1 MKHWIRLPFGG
12 GRLLY
17 VLLAS
22 FILVAALAASLN
34 ALVTSRV
41 INTYLLNAQTDRLQ
55 RDLDLTN
62 GFYQQKLDAVNSL
75 SQFVALDPQTVAAL
89 PAALRGDQEN
99 IRTIDEVVSRMIA
112 AQILDGTRTVVVLDL
127 YGNVLTGRSIPAGGK
142 ISSPFAYGNWSGV
155 PVVAEVLASKKK
167 LVSTEVIPDIYLAQV
182 GLDKQAHIVI
192 QDTPQASSKPFDPSE
207 GTAGLAIVGVYPL
220 LNESGQISGA
230 VLTAYLF
237 NNDFSLV
244 DYIKNEAKVETMT
257 IFQGDLRVSTNVPD
271 STGGRA
277 VGTRVSQDVYQKVL
291 VQGQNYSGRVFVVNN
306 WYIGSYEPL
315 RDSRNTVVGMIYA
328 GVRETVFDSL
338 VVAFN
343 TRAALIAFVCI
354 LVAGVI
360 AIPIARLITKPIAS
374 LVEANRRLA
383 KGDMNVRVE
392 SAGKGEIA
400 MLGRSF
406 NSMVETLE
414 ESEKEL
420 LHQAKLASVG
430 QLAAGVAHELN
441 NPLGTILLYSDMMF
455 KEMPEGDARRDDLKM
470 IISEVHRCKTI
481 VADLLNF
488 ARQHEITAKDVDLHA
503 LLEDVILKAQ
513 TRPRYE
519 KIQFVREFDPNLPL
533 IQADAS
539 QLQQV
544 FVNLFNN
551 SNYAMENAGMI
562 TISTH
567 CIEPQ
572 SVEIRVSDTGS
583 GIPAENLSKLFTP
596 FFTTKP
602 AGKGTG
608 LGLSIVYGIIKLHH
622 GQITV
627 QSQVGHGTT
636 FTITL
641 PVRLS
646 DGGLTQT
653 ISSKDLIG

>member
-1 MKHWIRLPFGG
+1 MKHWIHLPFGG
-12 GRLLY
+12 RLLN

-22 FILVAALAASLN
+22 FILVAALATGLN

-41 INTYLLNAQTDRLQ
+41 INEYLLNAQTDRLQ

-62 GFYQQKLDAVNSL
+62 GFYQQKLNAVNSL
-75 SQFVALDPQTVAAL
+75 SQFVALDPQTVTAL
-89 PAALRGDQEN
+89 PAALKGDQAD
-99 IRTIDEVVSRMIA
+99 IQTIDQVINRMITT
-112 AQILDGTRTVVVLDL
+112 QILDGTRLVILLDS
-127 YGNVLTGRSIPAGGK
+127 GGSIVAGRSIPVDGK
-142 ISSPFAYGNWSGV
+142 ISAALSAGNWGKL
-155 PVVAEVLASKKK
+155 PIVAQTLASKKPI
-167 LVSTEVIPDIYLAQV
+167 VSTEVISGIYLAQV

-192 QDTPQASSKPFDPSE
+192 QATPQTSSQPFDPLE

-220 LNESGQISGA
+220 LNGSGQISGA

-244 DYIKNEAKVETMT
+244 DYIKSKAKVETVT

-277 VGTRVSQDVYQKVL
+277 VGTRVSQDVYQRVL
-291 VQGQNYSGRVFVVNN
+291 LQGQNYSGRVFVVNN

-315 RDSRNTVVGMIYA
+315 RDFRNNIVGMIYA

-338 VVAFN
+338 VVAFY
-343 TRAALIAFVCI
+343 TREAWIALFCI

-360 AIPIARLITKPIAS
+360 AIPIARLITRPIAS
-374 LVEANRRLA
+374 LLEANQQLA
-383 KGDMNVRVE
+383 KGDMDVRVE
-392 SAGKGEIA
+392 TNGKGEIA
-400 MLGRSF
+400 LLGLSF
-406 NSMVETLE
+406 NNMVETLQ
-414 ESEKEL
+414 ESEQEL

-441 NPLGTILLYSDMMF
+441 NPLGTILLYSDMML
-455 KEMPEGDARRDDLKM
+455 KEAAEQDPRRQDLKM
-470 IISEVHRCKTI
+470 IIQEVQRCKTI

-488 ARQHEITAKDVDLHA
+488 ARQHEISAQEVDLHA
-503 LLEDVILKAQ
+503 LLDDVVNKIRLQ
-513 TRPRYE
+513 PPFE
-519 KIQFVREFDPNLPL
+519 KVTFVRQFDPNLPL
-533 IQADAS
+533 IQADAA

-551 SNYAMENAGMI
+551 SADAMENSGTI

-567 CIEPQ
+567 PGDAQ
-572 SVEIRVSDTGS
+572 SVEIRVSDTGC

-608 LGLSIVYGIIKLHH
+608 LGLSIVYGIIKLHR
-622 GQITV
+622 GQIAV
-627 QSQVGHGTT
+627 NSQVGHGTT
-636 FTITL
+636 IIITL
-641 PVRLS
+641 PVRLP
-646 DGGLTQT
+646 DGGSPQAV
-653 ISSKDLIG
+653 SSKDLIG

>member
-1 MKHWIRLPFGG
+1 MKHIFNLPFS

-17 VLLAS
+17 VLIAS
-22 FILVAALAASLN
+22 FVLVAILAAGLN
-34 ALVTSRV
+34 AVFTSRL
-41 INTYLLNAQTDRLQ
+41 INNYLLNAQTDRLQ

-62 GFYQQKLDAVNSL
+62 GFYQQKTNAVLGL
-75 SQFVALDPQTVAAL
+75 SQFVALDPQTVSYL
-89 PAALRGDQEN
+89 PAALNGVNESVETVDQ
-99 IRTIDEVVSRMIA
+99 VVNRMIEA
-112 AQILDGTRTVVVLDL
+112 PILDGTRMVIVLNSK
-127 YGNVLTGRSIPAGGK
+127 GNILVGRSLGSDGNISPAFTAGD
-142 ISSPFAYGNWSGV
+142 WSQL
-155 PVVAEVLASKKK
+155 PIVAQALASGK
-167 LVSTEVIPDIYLAQV
+167 SISGTEVIPANFLAEV
-182 GLDKQAHIVI
+182 GLDKQAHII
-192 QDTPQASSKPFDPSE
+192 PEETPKANPEPYDTRE
-207 GTAGLAIVGVYPL
+207 GSAGLAIVGIYPTFYP
-220 LNESGQISGA
+220 NGQISGA

-244 DYIKNEAKVETMT
+244 DTIKNAAKVETMT
-257 IFQGDLRVSTNVPD
+257 IFLGDLRVSTNVPGD
-271 STGGRA
+271 TGGRA

-291 VQGQNYSGRVFVVNN
+291 VQGQKYSGRVFVVNN

-315 RDSRNTVVGMIYA
+315 EDFRNQVVGMMYV
-328 GVRETVFDSL
+328 GVRETIFESL

-343 TRAALIAFVCI
+343 TRAAWIALVCI
-354 LVAGVI
+354 LVAGII
-360 AIPIARLITKPIAS
+360 AIPIARLITNPIAL
-374 LVEANRRLA
+374 LVDANRRLA

-392 SAGKGEIA
+392 SSGKGEIA
-400 MLGRSF
+400 QLGRSF
-406 NSMVETLE
+406 NSMVETLQ

-455 KEMPEGDARRDDLKM
+455 KEASEEDPRREDLKM
-470 IISEVHRCKTI
+470 IINEVHRCKNI

-488 ARQHEITAKDVDLHA
+488 ARQHEITAQNVDLHA
-503 LLEDVILKAQ
+503 LLDEIMLK
-513 TRPRYE
+513 TRARVRFE
-519 KIQFVREFDPNLPL
+519 KIELICHLDSGLPL

-551 SNYAMENAGMI
+551 SAYAMEKVGTI
-562 TISTH
+562 TISVQS
-567 CIEPQ
+567 IEPQ

-583 GIPAENLSKLFTP
+583 GIPPENLSKLFTP

-622 GQITV
+622 GQIAI

-636 FTITL
+636 VIITL
-641 PVRLS
+641 PVRQP
-646 DGGLTQT
+646 DGG
-653 ISSKDLIG
+653 SNEAAASKDIIG

>member
-1 MKHWIRLPFGG
+1 MKRSIRSLFGG
-12 GRLLY
+12 HLLNI
-17 VLLAS
+17 LIAS
-22 FILVAALAASLN
+22 FVLVAALATGLN

-41 INTYLLNAQTDRLQ
+41 INEYLLNAQTDRLQ

-62 GFYQQKLDAVNSL
+62 GFYQQKMNAVTSL

-89 PAALRGDQEN
+89 PAALKGDQGE
-99 IRTIDEVVSRMIA
+99 IQTIDQVVSRMINA
-112 AQILDGTRTVVVLDL
+112 PILDGTRMVVVLDQDK
-127 YGNVLTGRSIPAGGK
+127 NILTGRSISASGK
-142 ISSPFAYGNWSGV
+142 ISPAFTAGNWGLLPIV
-155 PVVAEVLASKKK
+155 TEAFASKRTIS
-167 LVSTEVIPDIYLAQV
+167 STEVIPEGNLAQAD
-182 GLDKQAHIVI
+182 LSQQAHII
-192 QDTPQASSKPFDPSE
+192 MQTTPQASSQPFDPRE
-207 GTAGLAIVGVYPL
+207 GTAGLAIVGIYPL
-220 LNESGQISGA
+220 SNGDDQIRGA

-257 IFQGDLRVSTNVPD
+257 IFLGDLRVSTNVAGRV
-271 STGGRA
+271 GGRA

-291 VQGQNYSGRVFVVNN
+291 TQGQKYSGRVFVVDN

-315 RDSRNTVVGMIYA
+315 QDFRNKVVGMMYV
-328 GVRETVFDSL
+328 GVRETIFDSL

-343 TRAALIAFVCI
+343 TRAAWIALVCI

-360 AIPIARLITKPIAS
+360 AIPIARLITYPVAS
-374 LVEANRRLA
+374 LVKANQRLA
-383 KGDMNVRVE
+383 KGDMSVRVE
-392 SAGKGEIA
+392 STGKGEIA
-400 MLGRSF
+400 LLGRSF
-406 NSMVETLE
+406 NNMVETLQE
-414 ESEKEL
+414 TEKEL

-455 KEMPEGDARRDDLKM
+455 KEASEDDPRREDLKM
-470 IISEVHRCKTI
+470 IINEVHRCRTI

-488 ARQHEITAKDVDLHA
+488 ARQHEILAQDMDLHA
-503 LLEDVILKAQ
+503 LLDEVINKLHLQPAF
-513 TRPRYE
+513 E
-519 KIQFVREFDPNLPL
+519 KVTFVRQFDQSLPL
-533 IQADAS
+533 IQADSA

-551 SNYAMENAGMI
+551 STDAMENAGTI

-567 CIEPQ
+567 LIEPQ
-572 SVEIRVSDTGS
+572 NVEIRVSDTGS

-622 GQITV
+622 GQITI

-636 FTITL
+636 VIITL
-641 PVRLS
+641 PIHLP
-646 DGGLTQT
+646 DGGPTQT
-653 ISSKDLIG
+653 TSSKDLIG

>member
-1 MKHWIRLPFGG
+1 MKHIFNLPFS

-17 VLLAS
+17 VLIAS
-22 FILVAALAASLN
+22 FVLVAILAAGLN
-34 ALVTSRV
+34 AVFTSRL
-41 INTYLLNAQTDRLQ
+41 INNYLLNAQTDRLQ

-62 GFYQQKLDAVNSL
+62 GFYQQKTNAVLGL
-75 SQFVALDPQTVAAL
+75 SQFVALDPQTVSYL
-89 PAALRGDQEN
+89 PAALNGVNESIETVDQ
-99 IRTIDEVVSRMIA
+99 VVNRMIEA
-112 AQILDGTRTVVVLDL
+112 PILDGTRMVIVLNSK
-127 YGNVLTGRSIPAGGK
+127 GNILVGRSLGSDGK
-142 ISSPFAYGNWSGV
+142 ISPAFTAGDWSQL
-155 PVVAEVLASKKK
+155 PIVAQALASGK
-167 LVSTEVIPDIYLAQV
+167 SISGTEVIPANFLAEV
-182 GLDKQAHIVI
+182 GLDKQAHII
-192 QDTPQASSKPFDPSE
+192 PEETPKANPEPYDTRE
-207 GTAGLAIVGVYPL
+207 GSAGLAIVGIYPTFYP
-220 LNESGQISGA
+220 NGQISGA

-244 DYIKNEAKVETMT
+244 DTIKNAAKVETMT
-257 IFQGDLRVSTNVPD
+257 IFLGDLRVSTNVPGD
-271 STGGRA
+271 TGGRA

-291 VQGQNYSGRVFVVNN
+291 VQGQKYSGRVFVVNN

-315 RDSRNTVVGMIYA
+315 EDFRNQVVGMMYV
-328 GVRETVFDSL
+328 GVRETIFESL

-343 TRAALIAFVCI
+343 TRAAWIALVCI
-354 LVAGVI
+354 LVAGII
-360 AIPIARLITKPIAS
+360 AIPIARLITNPIAL
-374 LVEANRRLA
+374 LVDANRRLA

-392 SAGKGEIA
+392 SSGKGEIA
-400 MLGRSF
+400 QLGRSF
-406 NSMVETLE
+406 NSMVETLQ

-455 KEMPEGDARRDDLKM
+455 KEASEEDPRREDLKM
-470 IISEVHRCKTI
+470 IINEVHRCKNI

-488 ARQHEITAKDVDLHA
+488 ARQHEITAQNVDLHA
-503 LLEDVILKAQ
+503 LLDEIMLK
-513 TRPRYE
+513 TRARVRFE
-519 KIQFVREFDPNLPL
+519 KIELICHLDSGLPL

-551 SNYAMENAGMI
+551 SAYAMEKVGTI
-562 TISTH
+562 TISVQS
-567 CIEPQ
+567 IEPQ

-583 GIPAENLSKLFTP
+583 GIPPENLSKLFTP

-622 GQITV
+622 GQIAI

-636 FTITL
+636 VIITL
-641 PVRLS
+641 PVRQP
-646 DGGLTQT
+646 DGG
-653 ISSKDLIG
+653 SNEAAASKDIIG